1 MFAKHNVRIKK
12 LLLTLGTP
20 QSLFKESPYLM
31 VLLVFVGRYK
41 HDMCDKCDACDTHV
55 LTVQRLHLGR
65 RAVMFLQIS
74 QH

>member
-1 MFAKHNVRIKK
+1 MFAKQNVHIKK

-31 VLLVFVGRYK
+31 VLLAFVGRFMQDK
-41 HDMCDKCDACDTHV
+41 CDKCDACDTHV

-65 RAVMFLQIS
+65 RAVMSLQIS